1 MSSLGS
7 WIKRGGFIAI
17 ICALRTLGVI
27 RPEKE
32 NATRLKK
39 FFTSAPSSK
48 RAPFKDSLEL
58 CRCSRQSVCS
68 CAVVISLVPI
78 GSSASRERER
88 EREGEREKGGREK
101 RGVREADRLPPWR
114 GSLHNPQWLLSQ
126 QTHRCLTGD
135 TLAPYQYSPTFRRV
149 KCLNTKAW
157 NVRLNFLLLR
167 IVLIYLFFFLQNIGF
182 RGPLCRCDWGDK
194 RLNCKTPIIK
204 KKKTF
209 QKKGSVFSLTYL
221 SPNHPKKTKT
231 TYPKKKKQ
239 TVLLWRLY
247 AHSHRTW
254 IKRGEGEWGGGEC
267 NPSPS
272 ICAIPQGQI
281 RGSKPSWENPFFPLT
296 SAAVI
301 LCAMTAEQCRWR

>member
-17 ICALRTLGVI
+17 IRALRTLGVI
-27 RPEKE
+27 RPEKG

-88 EREGEREKGGREK
+88 EGEGRREK
-101 RGVREADRLPPWR
+101 RGVREGDRLPPWR
-114 GSLHNPQWLLSQ
+114 GSLHMPQWLLSQ

-149 KCLNTKAW
+149 KCLNTRAW

-167 IVLIYLFFFLQNIGF
+167 IVEWIVFICLFFFLQNIGF
-182 RGPLCRCDWGDK
+182 RGPPYRCDLGDM
-194 RLNCKTPIIK
+194 R
-204 KKKTF
+204 
-209 QKKGSVFSLTYL
+209 
-221 SPNHPKKTKT
+221 
-231 TYPKKKKQ
+231 
-239 TVLLWRLY
+239 
-247 AHSHRTW
+247 
-254 IKRGEGEWGGGEC
+254 
-267 NPSPS
+267 
-272 ICAIPQGQI
+272 
-281 RGSKPSWENPFFPLT
+281 
-296 SAAVI
+296 
-301 LCAMTAEQCRWR
+301 